1 MGESM
6 RHKMVNLDST
16 SHEYASKMS
25 NFSAFV
31 RKQIALHMAGETIE
45 DAVRQ
50 RAYWK
55 AKYEEE
61 VAKNA

>member
-1 MGESM
+1 
-6 RHKMVNLDST
+6 MVNLDST
-16 SHEYASKMS
+16 AHEYASKMN

-50 RAYWK
+50 RNFWK

-61 VAKNA
+61 VAKNESS

>member
-1 MGESM
+1 
-6 RHKMVNLDST
+6 MVNLDST
-16 SHEYASKMS
+16 SHEYASRMK

-31 RKQIALHMAGETIE
+31 RKQIKLHMDGETLE

-55 AKYEEE
+55 AKFEEE
-61 VAKNA
+61 AAKNV

>member
-1 MGESM
+1 M
-6 RHKMVNLDST
+6 K
-16 SHEYASKMS
+16 

-31 RKQIALHMAGETIE
+31 RNQIALHMAGETIE

-50 RAYWK
+50 RNFWK

-61 VAKNA
+61 VAKNGQ

>member
-1 MGESM
+1 M

-31 RKQIALHMAGETIE
+31 RKQIALHMEGETIE

-50 RAYWK
+50 RNFWK

-61 VAKNA
+61 VKKNDL